1 MEQLLT
7 MLGSIGFNW
16 HIALANFVNFLI
28 VFGVLHFLVFK
39 KLAKTLEH
47 RKSTI
52 KKGLEDAEKGKHL
65 LLNAESEKA
74 SILKDAEDKHLTII
88 EDAEKK
94 ALVLAEEINQEALK
108 KGELLQAKLEEE
120 HNNLRKRTEKEFNA
134 EAPKLVAKL
143 YEQLLK
149 DTMTEADNNRF
160 IGEITKN

>member
-28 VFGVLHFLVFK
+28 VFTVLHFLIFK
-39 KLAKTLEH
+39 KLAITLEN
-47 RKSTI
+47 RKHTI
-52 KKGLEDAEKGKHL
+52 KKGLDDAEKGKHL
-65 LLNAESEKA
+65 LATAETEKA
-74 SILKDAEDKHLTII
+74 SIIKEAEDKHLSII

-94 ALVLAEEINQEALK
+94 ALVLAEEINQDAKK
-108 KGELLQAKLEEE
+108 KGELLQAKLEED
-120 HNNLRKRTEKEFNA
+120 HNNLRKSTEKEFNR

-160 IGEITKN
+160 ISSITKN